1 MDLRFRERGQVRK
14 FAAEHGMDKLEE
26 ELDSG
31 RLDLRSVILVEQW
44 LEDEPLRAAN
54 RRRRKLQR
62 LWNIFVVGVCVA
74 AAAGVGMLVWA
85 LAR

>member
-1 MDLRFRERGQVRK
+1 MEMRFRERGQVRK
-14 FAAEHGMDKLEE
+14 YATEHGIAALEE

-54 RRRRKLQR
+54 RRKRKLQR
-62 LWNIFVVGVCVA
+62 LWNVFVAGVWMA
-74 AAAGVGMLVWA
+74 GAAGVGLLIWA
-85 LAR
+85 MMR